1 MLLPIIMIL
10 LQVGMVAFRMKMKT
24 PEYPEGR
31 DIIVICND
39 ITHMIGS
46 FGPQEDELFVR
57 ASELARTEGIPRIYL
72 AANSGARI
80 GLAEEVK
87 HMFHVAWIDPADP
100 YKVSTRVHFVK
111 ADEITTDYCSSY
123 FTFIVGCCCF
133 FFFLQ
138 GFKYLYLTPQDYT
151 RISAT
156 NSVHCQ
162 HVEEGGESRYDLC
175 SKEVAKYLT
184 SFTFWMLVKHFTY
197 SFLMLWLLV
206 VFLDLHFKVKT
217 LQHYSFI
224 KEIFN
229 KHRETNDKQDKS
241 QTTVC

>member
-123 FTFIVGCCCF
+123 FTFIVGCFF
-133 FFFLQ
+133 FFFLPA
-138 GFKYLYLTPQDYT
+138 GFQIPLSDTSGLHPYQRHQFCSLSACRRRWRVQVRSVLKGSCKVFDILY
-151 RISAT
+151 
-156 NSVHCQ
+156 
-162 HVEEGGESRYDLC
+162 
-175 SKEVAKYLT
+175 
-184 SFTFWMLVKHFTY
+184 
-197 SFLMLWLLV
+197 
-206 VFLDLHFKVKT
+206 FLDARKVF
-217 LQHYSFI
+217 YIFI
-224 KEIFN
+224 SYVVAPCCFLGL
-229 KHRETNDKQDKS
+229 TF
-241 QTTVC
+241 